1 MGVYGGIDLHSNNQV
16 VALVDGAGEL
26 VYRRRLG
33 NELEK
38 VVQELAP
45 YRERLV
51 GVAVESTFNWYWL
64 VDGLMAA
71 GHRVHLANPGAM
83 QQYSGLKHGD
93 DDSDAVWLAQML
105 RLGLLR
111 EGYIYPKA
119 ERGVRDLLRQRGR
132 LVQQRTAQV
141 LSLQNQVH
149 RSTGRRLSGTA
160 IKRAS
165 AEEAASWVVDREVA
179 LSLTANL
186 EVMRCL
192 DRQVEVLERAVLREV
207 KERPEYAGMQTVPGV
222 GKILALTVVLETG
235 DVRRF
240 AAVGNYASYCRCV
253 GTQRISNGK
262 RKGKG
267 NAKNGNRYL
276 AWAFI
281 EAAHFAVRYSE
292 SIRRFHQ
299 RKEARTHPLVAL
311 KTVAH
316 KLARASYYILRDG
329 VSFDLA
335 KSFG

>member
-16 VALVDGAGEL
+16 VTLVDAGGTV
-26 VYRRRLG
+26 VYRRRLR
-33 NELEK
+33 NDLEA
-38 VVQELAP
+38 VLAALEP
-45 YRERLV
+45 YRDQLL
-51 GVAVESTFNWYWL
+51 GLAVESTFNWYWL
-64 VDGLMAA
+64 VDGLMEA

-83 QQYSGLKHGD
+83 KQYSGLKHGD
-93 DDSDAVWLAQML
+93 DDSDAAWLAQML
-105 RLGLLR
+105 RLGLLP

-132 LVQQRTAQV
+132 LVQQRTAQI

-149 RSTGRRLSGTA
+149 RSTGLRLSGTT

-165 AEEAASWVVDREVA
+165 EEEAASWVGDREVA
-179 LSLTANL
+179 LSLTSNL
-186 EVMRCL
+186 SVLRCL
-192 DRQVEVLERAVLREV
+192 DQQVTVLERAVLTQV
-207 KERPEYAGMQTVPGV
+207 KERPEYVGMQTVPGV

-267 NAKNGNRYL
+267 NVRNGNRYL

-292 SIRRFHQ
+292 PIRRFHQ

-329 VSFDLA
+329 VPFELA
-335 KSFG
+335 RSFG